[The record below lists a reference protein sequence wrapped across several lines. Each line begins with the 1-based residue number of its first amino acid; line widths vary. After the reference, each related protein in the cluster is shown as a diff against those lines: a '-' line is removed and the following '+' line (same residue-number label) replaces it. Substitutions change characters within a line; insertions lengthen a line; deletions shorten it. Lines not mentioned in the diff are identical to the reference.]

1 VSISADFYHTAKRQ
15 IKIEK
20 IATIYDNFLQIRAIG
35 LARRYI
41 SLRLLKEP
49 VTPYRIKIDRLDD
62 EDIGI
67 IWARHYPKRAE
78 RASSMSLCVTLT
90 MIIKQ
95 RAKSAD
101 QYDPAKLDQVLAS
114 AHVSREQFETVESES
129 AAQRT

>member
-1 VSISADFYHTAKRQ
+1 M
-15 IKIEK
+15 
-20 IATIYDNFLQIRAIG
+20 
-35 LARRYI
+35 
-41 SLRLLKEP
+41 
-49 VTPYRIKIDRLDD
+49 DRLDD
-62 EDIGI
+62 EDSGV

-101 QYDPAKLDQVLAS
+101 QYDPAKLEPALAL
-114 AHVSREQFETVESES
+114 AHIPKEQFETVENEL

>member
-1 VSISADFYHTAKRQ
+1 M
-15 IKIEK
+15 
-20 IATIYDNFLQIRAIG
+20 
-35 LARRYI
+35 
-41 SLRLLKEP
+41 
-49 VTPYRIKIDRLDD
+49 DRLDD

-78 RASSMSLCVTLT
+78 SASSMSLCVTLT

-101 QYDPAKLDQVLAS
+101 RYEEWSAKLNHALAL
-114 AHVSREQFETVESES
+114 AHVPKEQFETVENES

>member
-1 VSISADFYHTAKRQ
+1 M
-15 IKIEK
+15 
-20 IATIYDNFLQIRAIG
+20 
-35 LARRYI
+35 
-41 SLRLLKEP
+41 
-49 VTPYRIKIDRLDD
+49 DRLDE

-101 QYDPAKLDQVLAS
+101 QYDLAKLEHVLAS
-114 AHVSREQFETVESES
+114 AHVPKEQFETVENES

>member
-1 VSISADFYHTAKRQ
+1 M
-15 IKIEK
+15 
-20 IATIYDNFLQIRAIG
+20 
-35 LARRYI
+35 
-41 SLRLLKEP
+41 
-49 VTPYRIKIDRLDD
+49 DRLDD

-101 QYDPAKLDQVLAS
+101 QYDPANLDQALAV
-114 AHVSREQFETVESES
+114 AHIPKEQFETVENES
-129 AAQRT
+129 AAQHT

>member
-1 VSISADFYHTAKRQ
+1 M
-15 IKIEK
+15 
-20 IATIYDNFLQIRAIG
+20 
-35 LARRYI
+35 
-41 SLRLLKEP
+41 
-49 VTPYRIKIDRLDD
+49 DRLDD

-101 QYDPAKLDQVLAS
+101 QYDEWPAKLDHALNM
-114 AHVSREQFETVESES
+114 AHVPREQFETVENES
-129 AAQRT
+129 IAQRT